1 MEETKTIQVIGFKL
15 NAEEYALEITNVQE
29 IIKIV
34 KMTRVPRA
42 KKYIVG
48 VINLRGIVF
57 PIIDLNLRFD
67 MPKKEY
73 SEKQRIMILKIG
85 ILSIGIIVDSV
96 SEVIEVKSDQ
106 IFANPTITTTIN
118 QEYLRGVCKMGDE
131 RLLTLLNIEKILEIK
146 QQ

>member
-1 MEETKTIQVIGFKL
+1 MEEVKTIQVIGFKL

-29 IIKIV
+29 IIKII
-34 KMTRVPRA
+34 KMTRVPRS

-73 SEKQRIMILKIG
+73 TDKQRIMILKIG
-85 ILSIGIIVDSV
+85 IISIGIIVDSV
-96 SEVIEVKSDQ
+96 SEVIEVKNDQ
-106 IFANPTITTTIN
+106 IFANPTITTSIN

-146 QQ
+146 Q